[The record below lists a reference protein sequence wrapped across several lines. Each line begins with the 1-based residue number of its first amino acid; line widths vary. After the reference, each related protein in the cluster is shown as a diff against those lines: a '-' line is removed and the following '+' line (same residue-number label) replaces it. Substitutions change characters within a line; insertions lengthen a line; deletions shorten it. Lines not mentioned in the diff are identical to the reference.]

1 MLSAPMI
8 LFIFLLLVNM
18 KIHLSNYSYAND
30 FQKELLNAIN
40 NLKDFYLT
48 KKQIVITDKDILFTI
63 EETYDGLTPV
73 VYVPSL
79 INKIK

>member
-1 MLSAPMI
+1 
-8 LFIFLLLVNM
+8 M
-18 KIHLSNYSYAND
+18 KIHLSNYSYADD
-30 FQKELLNAIN
+30 FQKELINAIN

-63 EETYDGLTPV
+63 EESYDELTPV

-79 INKIK
+79 INKVK